1 MPVYLYKCSK
11 NHITE
16 VVHHMGEV
24 VTVRC
29 SACGNVTR
37 RMFAAPSVKK
47 SSFIEPSPAIK
58 NFLSTTSERRDKFE
72 AKKAARGE

>member
-1 MPVYLYKCSK
+1 MPIYLYRCSK

-29 SACGNVTR
+29 AECGNVTR
-37 RMFAAPSVKK
+37 RMFVAQNVKK

-58 NFLSTTSERRDKFE
+58 EYLSTTSQRRDQYE
-72 AKKAARGE
+72 EKKAARGE